1 VDQTAHLI
9 CGLVLS
15 AIGGAYLS
23 MVVLYVREFWLQ
35 WPVKRVADTRKDMAF
50 WIGGTGIC
58 EIGRLLN

>member
-1 VDQTAHLI
+1 
-9 CGLVLS
+9 
-15 AIGGAYLS
+15 